1 MRRRQSWYRGAV
13 SRSVCIALVA
23 LAGCTAPGV
32 ENLTNY
38 PFPPQDGSTT
48 ASSTSTG
55 GEASSESSTVM
66 TSTSTSAT
74 SGSEAGS
81 DGSTEST
88 GSTGESSSTTT
99 TGAASECGDGI
110 LDADEECDDANADP
124 DDGCAACFR
133 DRWVFATSM
142 VFQPDLIG
150 GLVGADNLC
159 GQLANK
165 AGLGAN
171 WKGYRAWLSDSTSSA
186 GERVFPGMGR
196 YRRVDGEVIAENFE
210 QFLSG
215 TLSATFDVDEFGQPA
230 LGGAWTGTM
239 PDGTAAPGVTHCDDW
254 TIDDLAA
261 IQGHYGQSGALD
273 GRWTFDPDAAFN
285 PTSCAGSLRI
295 YCFEGA

>member
-1 MRRRQSWYRGAV
+1 M
-13 SRSVCIALVA
+13 SRSVCIALVV
-23 LAGCTAPGV
+23 LAGCTAPGIDKS
-32 ENLTNY
+32 TY
-38 PFPPQDGSTT
+38 AFPPEEGSTT
-48 ASSTSTG
+48 SSSSSTG
-55 GEASSESSTVM
+55 GGEVSSDSTTST
-66 TSTSTSAT
+66 TSTSTST
-74 SGSEAGS
+74 STTGGSEAGS

-99 TGAASECGDGI
+99 GGVGECGDGI
-110 LDADEECDDANADP
+110 VDADEECDDANADP

-142 VFQPDLIG
+142 VFQPDLID
-150 GLVGADNLC
+150 GLTGADNLC
-159 GQLANK
+159 GQLANQ

-171 WKGYRAWLSDSTSSA
+171 WQSYRAWLSDSGTSA

-196 YRRVDGEVIAENFE
+196 YRRVDGEIIAENFE

-230 LGGAWTGTM
+230 LGGAWTGTL
-239 PDGTAAPGVTHCDDW
+239 PDGTAAQGVTHCDDW

-261 IQGHYGQSGALD
+261 IQGHYGHSGVLD
-273 GRWTFDPDAAFN
+273 GRWTFEPDPQFN
-285 PTSCAGSLRI
+285 PTSCVEQLRL